1 MAVDLDLLKKITHG
15 AIKIAEMDGGYVFS
29 RMTEWQGK
37 VCLNTSQDY
46 FYKPFSTAGI
56 RLEFVTDAQSF
67 RIKGEFRCG
76 ASRTYSYLDVKVN
89 GVIVQHDGTENYIE
103 NPDFSMTVN
112 LDGKKNKVAV
122 YFPNMVQFALT
133 ELEFERAS
141 VIEPVKK
148 DLTMVCWGDS
158 ITHGYDAIYPS
169 LSYANQLAD
178 GLNAEMYNKA
188 IGGEIF
194 NPAYFDEVEP
204 LKADLI
210 TIAYGTN
217 DWNRYSEA
225 DLKRNARSF
234 LEKITSIYSEAA
246 IYLIVPIWRADNDRI
261 TAAGTFDN
269 ARSIIFDI
277 CRDFPMVNVIDGME
291 LVPHEIGF
299 FKDSYLHPNDLG
311 FMFMAKKLLEYIK
324 KP

>member
-1 MAVDLDLLKKITHG
+1 MPK
-15 AIKIAEMDGGYVFS
+15 
-29 RMTEWQGK
+29 
-37 VCLNTSQDY
+37 
-46 FYKPFSTAGI
+46 
-56 RLEFVTDAQSF
+56 
-67 RIKGEFRCG
+67 
-76 ASRTYSYLDVKVN
+76 
-89 GVIVQHDGTENYIE
+89 IVQIIKENEKSYKELVEKEEYLYNLMNTIQKKLF
-103 NPDFSMTVN
+103 DKTV
-112 LDGKKNKVAV
+112 
-122 YFPNMVQFALT
+122 
-133 ELEFERAS
+133 S
-141 VIEPVKK
+141 
-148 DLTMVCWGDS
+148 
-158 ITHGYDAIYPS
+158 
-169 LSYANQLAD
+169 
-178 GLNAEMYNKA
+178 
-188 IGGEIF
+188 
-194 NPAYFDEVEP
+194 FDEVEP